1 MKTLDDTLWSIVAKE
16 RTAQKARLTK
26 MIPTLIGGLR
36 KGCVALRIPDER
48 ASAFFES
55 LYQLHIAAIKP
66 KIETATASAGTPA
79 ARAGTQAENAGP
91 ANEPVAE
98 PTAGPQTVPL
108 PNVHD
113 YVSEMVVGTW
123 LSFNRPSEPIH
134 ARLAWISPLRS
145 KYIFTSRARS
155 RAFVYT
161 PEELAYE
168 LGSGQ
173 VSLVVEPVP
182 LFDRAV
188 SAALDRLAA
197 KKGSAKKLPQLVA

>member
-1 MKTLDDTLWSIVAKE
+1 
-16 RTAQKARLTK
+16 
-26 MIPTLIGGLR
+26 MIPALIGGLR

-66 KIETATASAGTPA
+66 QLDAATATVATPPA
-79 ARAGTQAENAGP
+79 ASGARTHAEGAAA
-91 ANEPVAE
+91 ANEAVAE
-98 PTAGPQTVPL
+98 ARAEPQTVPL

-123 LSFNRPSEPIH
+123 LSFNRPPAPIQ

-173 VSLVVEPVP
+173 ASLVVEPVP

-188 SAALDRLAA
+188 SAALDKLAA
-197 KKGSAKKLPQLVA
+197 KKGQAKTPPPLAA